1 MDKLNIDFSHC
12 VDHRTREV
20 LGEALTRAVIY
31 DLLANEN
38 ISSKVRTA
46 TKLELDKLKRIK

>member
-12 VDHRTREV
+12 IDHKTREL
-20 LGEALTRAVIY
+20 LGDEHCIKLIC
-31 DLLANEN
+31 DLLANEQ

-46 TKLELDKLKRIK
+46 AANELDKLK